1 MSLIERIHKERL
13 LRILSVV
20 VALIFLQTLFF
31 KFTGA
36 SESVAIFT
44 ELGMEPWGRI
54 GSGVAELIVS
64 VLVLIP
70 KRRWIGAVF
79 GLGLMIGAVGAH
91 LFVIGIEREGDG
103 GLLFFLAVLCAV
115 ICSVLVWADREK
127 LTQVLRT
134 FATK

>member
-1 MSLIERIHKERL
+1 MSLIEPINKERL

-36 SESVAIFT
+36 AESVAIFT
-44 ELGMEPWGRI
+44 QLQMEPWGRI

-70 KRRWIGAVF
+70 KRRWIGAVL
-79 GLGLMIGAVGAH
+79 GLGLMIGAIVSH
-91 LFVIGIEREGDG
+91 LFVIGIEQEGDG
-103 GLLFFLAVLCAV
+103 GLLFFLAVLCAL
-115 ICSVLVWADREK
+115 ICSFFLWTDKEK
-127 LTQVLRT
+127 LTRILRK
-134 FATK
+134 FGRK